1 MPLNK
6 LNGHA
11 VNGQLIFFSDE
22 KNFSK
27 DQKTNRKNKQW
38 CSDISEFPIVM
49 ATKFLATVVVLGFIS
64 NERDGLWCV
73 PLFLSQGAENQC
85 QRMCEGVARCGETME
100 SMEWGLGATTSSSRM
115 VPLPTAP
122 R

>member
-1 MPLNK
+1 VATPQEIGSQLWAGETPDSNPGLQDNSLANMLLNK

-38 CSDISEFPIVM
+38 CSDISEVPIVM
-49 ATKFLATVVVLGFIS
+49 ATKFLATVMVLGFVS
-64 NERDGLWCV
+64 NGLWC
-73 PLFLSQGAENQC
+73 PLISF
-85 QRMCEGVARCGETME
+85 
-100 SMEWGLGATTSSSRM
+100 
-115 VPLPTAP
+115 P
-122 R
+122 RG